1 MRRPGS
7 RVWRWTGCWPSSSV
21 LHLTPEIESL
31 IDRALGED
39 LSIGDPTC
47 DALIPPELQARAVM
61 VAKSDG
67 VLAGVDVALAVFRRV
82 DPTLDACA
90 SLSDGSPLSPG
101 DAIAAVSGSA
111 ASIMMAERTALNF
124 TQRMSGIA
132 TATRRYVDAVAGHD
146 VRIVDTRKTTPGLRT
161 LDKYAVRCGGGHNHR
176 RNLGDGILIKDNH
189 IQALRDHGL
198 SLADVVR
205 KANANAPHTVRV
217 EVEVESVDE
226 AREALDAGAEILLL
240 DNMSPAEMARAVD
253 LARGRAV
260 TEASGGIDLDT
271 VRDVAASGVDLISVG
286 ALTHSVR
293 ALDISLDFV

>member
-1 MRRPGS
+1 MFYI
-7 RVWRWTGCWPSSSV
+7 
-21 LHLTPEIESL
+21 TPEIESL
-31 IDRALGED
+31 IDRALSED

-47 DALIPPELQARAVM
+47 DALIPPELRASAVM
-61 VAKSDG
+61 AAKSDG

-90 SLSDGSPLSPG
+90 RLPDGSPLRPG
-101 DAIAAVSGSA
+101 GVIAAVSGSA

-124 TQRMSGIA
+124 AQRMSGIA

-198 SLADVVR
+198 TLADVVR

-240 DNMSPAEMARAVD
+240 DNMAPPEMARAVE

-293 ALDISLDFV
+293 ALDISLDFG